1 MAEQKQAET
10 RDQVIMYTKVGCHL
24 CENARELLDE
34 IAEGKPFDLTEI
46 DIRNDMT
53 AYEDYR
59 YRVPVILING
69 KVVSE
74 GNIEYE
80 DLAQA
85 FALA

>member
-34 IAEGKPFDLTEI
+34 IAESKPFDLTEI
-46 DIRNDMT
+46 DIRHDMST
-53 AYEDYR
+53 YDEYR
-59 YRVPVILING
+59 YRIPVILMNG
-69 KVVSE
+69 TVIAE
-74 GNIEYE
+74 GIIAYE

-85 FALA
+85 FAL